1 MDIRAWRISCSAGM
15 ALRHAF
21 SAGEMQGSKQEER
34 TRVPVFNLSGVLRY
48 NNRNNVEEAGVR
60 ITLREPGHPRSLGPK
75 HLNLLNFQSM
85 LGEKLSFQVLKKL
98 GMVVR
103 GGGLNTLDSVA
114 NIAKVIK

>member
-1 MDIRAWRISCSAGM
+1 MVGDLVRIRQNSPPVILERNNYISSMTNFCS
-15 ALRHAF
+15 
-21 SAGEMQGSKQEER
+21 
-34 TRVPVFNLSGVLRY
+34 
-48 NNRNNVEEAGVR
+48 NVEEAGVR